1 MITVNE
7 LEMILRGN
15 HMVNLLTVKRKAET
29 IMRQVQTST
38 SSASVMTSS
47 SGGTGGGGVGAG
59 MVGITMNELVVIS
72 KKFPNILLPTLNLT

>member
-1 MITVNE
+1 MNE

-47 SGGTGGGGVGAG
+47 AGGTGGTGGVGGGAG